1 MAPNFPLCTKNT
13 QEHDNI
19 RVKRKKESKQT
30 KIPKTIPKTNKQTI
44 IPKTIPKTNKQ
55 TTIPK
60 TIPQQMS
67 TT

>member
-30 KIPKTIPKTNKQTI
+30 KIPKTIPKTNKQT
-44 IPKTIPKTNKQ
+44 
-55 TTIPK
+55 TIPK